1 MSRKKEIVLQEELTN
16 QEEWDAFLGK
26 PGLTVIDCFQNWC
39 GERFRKL
46 LNQ

>member
-16 QEEWDAFLGK
+16 QEEWDAFLSK

-39 GERFRKL
+39 G
-46 LNQ
+46 